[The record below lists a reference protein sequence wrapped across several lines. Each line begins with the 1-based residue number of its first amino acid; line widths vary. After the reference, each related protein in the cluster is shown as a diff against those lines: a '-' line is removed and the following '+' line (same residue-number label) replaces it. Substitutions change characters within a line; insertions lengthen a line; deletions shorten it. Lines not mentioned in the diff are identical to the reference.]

1 MKVAGGK
8 GETREDNQEKQRL
21 VASHPTPHGRSVCD
35 YLLYLYQG
43 EGSKIQVEFYTG
55 EKGKALQKSFSAFEC

>member
-8 GETREDNQEKQRL
+8 GETREDNQEEQRL

-35 YLLYLYQG
+35 YLLY
-43 EGSKIQVEFYTG
+43 STK
-55 EKGKALQKSFSAFEC
+55 KKA